1 MTTKD
6 ASQKWNV
13 SVRQV
18 QNYCKNNRIKG
29 VLRVGTNYL
38 IPVNAFKPTY
48 FKPTYMYICETI
60 EKNI

>member
-1 MTTKD
+1 MNGFMTTKD

-18 QNYCKNNRIKG
+18 QNYCKNNRIKR

-48 FKPTYMYICETI
+48 MYICETI